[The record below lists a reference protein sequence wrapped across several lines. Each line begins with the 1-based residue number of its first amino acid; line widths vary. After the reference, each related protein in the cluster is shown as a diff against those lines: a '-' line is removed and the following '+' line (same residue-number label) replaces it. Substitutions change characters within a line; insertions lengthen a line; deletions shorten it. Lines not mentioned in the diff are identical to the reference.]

1 MLAAR
6 CFACPFIVALLITAG
21 PAMAQHATTTDAY
34 RAQAM
39 AELERIKADAPVIG
53 KARNII
59 LFIGDGMGV
68 STLTAARIHQ
78 GQRQGQDGE
87 SFVPAMD
94 RLSNTA
100 LVKTYSHDGQV
111 SDSAPTATAILTGVK
126 TRNGVIGIGP
136 EVPENDCAAS
146 KAHRLPS
153 LFGFAQAQGMATGVI
168 STARITHATP
178 AATYAHTAQRD
189 WEADGDLSADAR
201 TQGCIDIARQMIEG
215 DVGSR
220 LDLILGGGRANFLP
234 TTSRDPEYAAAKG
247 KRTDRKDLTKAWQRR
262 NPRGAYVW
270 NSDAFAKVDLAK
282 TSRLL
287 GLFEP
292 DHMQYEADRAKDF
305 GGEPSLADMTR
316 AAITMLGS
324 REKGYVLLVEGGR
337 IDHAHHAG
345 NARRALE
352 DTIAMDEAVKVA
364 MEMTDRTDTLV
375 LATADHS
382 HTFAIS
388 GYPGRGNPILGTV
401 SNGGQA
407 LKAKDAKGYTTLGYA
422 NGPGA
427 AIDTPRADPL
437 QTDTTALDYRQQALV
452 PLGSETHGGD
462 DVLARA
468 SGPMAHLVKG
478 TIEQHSLYYI
488 MREALAGPTAE
499 SRSPLGREFINGRFS
514 HSLDAL

>member
-1 MLAAR
+1 
-6 CFACPFIVALLITAG
+6 
-21 PAMAQHATTTDAY
+21 
-34 RAQAM
+34 
-39 AELERIKADAPVIG
+39 
-53 KARNII
+53 
-59 LFIGDGMGV
+59 
-68 STLTAARIHQ
+68 
-78 GQRQGQDGE
+78 
-87 SFVPAMD
+87 
-94 RLSNTA
+94 
-100 LVKTYSHDGQV
+100 
-111 SDSAPTATAILTGVK
+111 
-126 TRNGVIGIGP
+126 
-136 EVPENDCAAS
+136 
-146 KAHRLPS
+146 
-153 LFGFAQAQGMATGVI
+153 
-168 STARITHATP
+168 
-178 AATYAHTAQRD
+178 
-189 WEADGDLSADAR
+189 
-201 TQGCIDIARQMIEG
+201 MIEG

-270 NSDAFAKVDLAK
+270 NSDAFAKVDFAK

-364 MEMTDRTDTLV
+364 MEVTDRTDTLV

-388 GYPGRGNPILGTV
+388 ATPV
-401 SNGGQA
+401 
-407 LKAKDAKGYTTLGYA
+407 
-422 NGPGA
+422 A
-427 AIDTPRADPL
+427 AT
-437 QTDTTALDYRQQALV
+437 
-452 PLGSETHGGD
+452 
-462 DVLARA
+462 
-468 SGPMAHLVKG
+468 
-478 TIEQHSLYYI
+478 
-488 MREALAGPTAE
+488 
-499 SRSPLGREFINGRFS
+499 RSWVR
-514 HSLDAL
+514 